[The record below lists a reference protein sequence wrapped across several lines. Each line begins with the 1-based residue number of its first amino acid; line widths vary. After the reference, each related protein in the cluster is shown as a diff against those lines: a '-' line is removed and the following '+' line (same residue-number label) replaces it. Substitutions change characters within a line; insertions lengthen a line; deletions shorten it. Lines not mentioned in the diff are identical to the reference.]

1 MIRATVAPAGLL
13 ALALAGPVTG
23 QSLSSRIESV
33 RDGLVGLQYP
43 ARPDVCG
50 RGTSYIRIGNGT
62 FVGDGVWISQ
72 NDDVIASD
80 CEPGPARVLLTR
92 SEGRTVNLKVGIGGG
107 AWPDGT
113 RDLGEVAAREAAA
126 YFLDLARELDGRL
139 GREALLPAVL
149 AEGAEVWRGLLEIS
163 RNRALSRGLRESAT
177 GWLGREALTTPSA
190 TGEIVAALRR
200 LAEDREESAGLR
212 TRAVRSIA
220 RLDGQ
225 ATAAL
230 VSLADANDPVISRAA
245 FQSLGRS
252 ADPRARDALRRKV
265 REGTIPE
272 GSRKAAI
279 EALGGRDAVA
289 ADFALLREIWPR
301 LTDQASREGVINALA
316 EAGGA
321 ENLRWLLAQ
330 SENAQMSVSDR
341 ARAIRG
347 AVRAGA
353 TTADL
358 IRLYDAGQDRRV
370 KDTLIEAMG
379 RIGGRAAV
387 DKLIQIARTDTDPQI
402 RRRAVNRLSRS
413 SDERAIAAL
422 KEMIEP

>member
-1 MIRATVAPAGLL
+1 MSIH
-13 ALALAGPVTG
+13 
-23 QSLSSRIESV
+23 I
-33 RDGLVGLQYP
+33 
-43 ARPDVCG
+43 
-50 RGTSYIRIGNGT
+50 
-62 FVGDGVWISQ
+62 
-72 NDDVIASD
+72 
-80 CEPGPARVLLTR
+80 
-92 SEGRTVNLKVGIGGG
+92 GIGGWTYEPWRG
-107 AWPDGT
+107 TFYPPKHPQKRELEYAGQHLTGIEINGTYYGSQKPESFANWAASVPDGFKFSVKASRFT
-113 RDLGEVAAREAAA
+113 TNRK
-126 YFLDLARELDGRL
+126 
-139 GREALLPAVL
+139 VL
-149 AEGAEVWRGLLEIS
+149 AEGAEVWRGLVEIS

-190 TGEIVAALRR
+190 TGEIVTTLRQ

-289 ADFALLREIWPR
+289 ADFTLLREIWPR
-301 LTDQASREGVINALA
+301 LTDEASREGVINALA

-330 SENAQMSVSDR
+330 SADSQMSASDR

-370 KDTLIEAMG
+370 KDALIEAMG
-379 RIGGRAAV
+379 RIGDRAAV
-387 DKLIQIARTDTDPQI
+387 DKLIQIAREDTDPQI
-402 RRRAVNRLSRS
+402 RRRAVNRLSKS

-422 KEMIEP
+422 KAMVER

>member
-1 MIRATVAPAGLL
+1 MIRVTLVPAGLI
-13 ALALAGPVTG
+13 ALALAGPVAG

-33 RDGLVGLQYP
+33 RDGRVGLQFP

-50 RGTSYIRIGNGT
+50 HGTSYIRIGNGT
-62 FVGDGVWISQ
+62 FVGDGVWINQ
-72 NDDVIASD
+72 NDDVVAND

-107 AWPDGT
+107 AWPEGT
-113 RDLGEVAAREAAA
+113 RDLGEVGSREAAA
-126 YFLDLARELDGRL
+126 WFLALAREQDGRL

-149 AEGAEVWRGLLEIS
+149 AEGAEVWRGLLDIS

-177 GWLGREALTTPSA
+177 GWLGREALTSPSA
-190 TGEIVAALRR
+190 AGEIVAALRQ

-301 LTDQASREGVINALA
+301 LTDEASREGVINALA

-330 SENAQMSVSDR
+330 SGDSQMGVSGR

-353 TTADL
+353 MTADL

-370 KDTLIEAMG
+370 KDALIEAMG
-379 RIGGRAAV
+379 RIGDRAAV
-387 DKLIQIARTDTDPQI
+387 DKLIQIAQTDTDPQI

-422 KEMIEP
+422 KAMVER